1 MSRDVAVTVAYG
13 ENTIQFYRDE
23 VRDVIKQPLR
33 FQQVRENGNTVPGIE
48 TEGGVWNTLQMRI
61 CDIYADSAERIQT
74 LTAIRDVMTVHYA
87 VGKNPDLEL
96 KCILYPEFEKTIL
109 FGHQSAAK
117 SETVLTLLE
126 CE

>member
-1 MSRDVAVTVAYG
+1 MSRIVAVSIASG
-13 ENTIQFYRDE
+13 QTIVQFYRDE
-23 VRDVIKQPLR
+23 VRDVIKQSLR
-33 FQQVRENGNTVPGIE
+33 FQQIRVNGNTVPGIE
-48 TEGGVWNTLQMRI
+48 KEGGVWNTLQMRI
-61 CDIYADSAERIQT
+61 CNMHADTAERIKT

-87 VGKNPDLEL
+87 MIKDPDFEL

-109 FGHQSAAK
+109 FGHQPAAK